1 MIQIKNKIVL
11 LLSFI
16 LLTWSCANTK
26 NNTSNCLNSV
36 KGTLVNKTGLDGC
49 GWMIALQDG
58 KTVNPTN
65 LNSFDI
71 KLIDNTKITFG
82 YKEKNDLFDTC
93 MSGKIIEITC
103 LTLD

>member
-1 MIQIKNKIVL
+1 MIQNKKHIIL
-11 LLSFI
+11 ILSVI
-16 LLTWSCANTK
+16 LLTLSCANTK
-26 NNTSNCLNSV
+26 NNTFNCLNSK
-36 KGTLVNKTGLDGC
+36 KGTLINKTGLDGC

-103 LTLD
+103 LTID

>member
-1 MIQIKNKIVL
+1 MIQNKKHIIL
-11 LLSFI
+11 ILSVI
-16 LLTWSCANTK
+16 LLTLSCANTK
-26 NNTSNCLNSV
+26 NNTFNCLNSI
-36 KGTLVNKTGLDGC
+36 KGTLINKTGLDGC

-103 LTLD
+103 LTID

>member
-1 MIQIKNKIVL
+1 MFQNKNHIIL
-11 LLSFI
+11 LLSVI
-16 LLTWSCANTK
+16 LLTLSCANTK

-65 LNSFDI
+65 LNSFDV
-71 KLIDNTKITFG
+71 KLIENTKITFG
-82 YKEKNDLFDTC
+82 FKEKNDLFDTC

-103 LTLD
+103 LTID

>member
-1 MIQIKNKIVL
+1 MSQNKNNIVL
-11 LLSFI
+11 LLSLI

-26 NNTSNCLNSV
+26 NNTSNCVNSV

-49 GWMIALQDG
+49 GWMIALNDG

-71 KLIDNTKITFG
+71 KLIDNTKIKFS
-82 YKEKNDLFDTC
+82 YIEKNDLFDTC
-93 MSGKIIEITC
+93 MAGKIVEMTC
-103 LTLD
+103 VTLD